1 MYILDQ
7 DRRGIVCKFS
17 NIYVCSG
24 RINEIIAFED
34 FTGDAYLSIGEYAT
48 KQRCEE
54 VILEIYKALNR
65 GDKAFKMP
73 KE

>member
-1 MYILDQ
+1 MHILDQ
-7 DRRGIVCKFS
+7 NRRGIICKFS

-24 RINEIIAFED
+24 RLNEIIAFED
-34 FTGDAYLSIGEYAT
+34 FTGNTYISIGEYAT

-65 GDKAFKMP
+65 GDKVFSMP
-73 KE
+73 LE

>member
-7 DRRGIVCKFS
+7 NRRGIICKFS

-24 RINEIIAFED
+24 KLNEIIAFED
-34 FTGDAYLSIGEYAT
+34 FTGDVYLSIGEYAT

-54 VILEIYKALNR
+54 VILEIYRALNR
-65 GDKAFKMP
+65 GDKAFLMP

>member
-7 DRRGIVCKFS
+7 NRRGIICKFS

-24 RINEIIAFED
+24 KLNEIIAFED
-34 FTGDAYLSIGEYAT
+34 FTGDVYLSIGEYAT
-48 KQRCEE
+48 KQRCDE
-54 VILEIYKALNR
+54 VILEIYRALNR
-65 GDKAFKMP
+65 GDKAFLMP